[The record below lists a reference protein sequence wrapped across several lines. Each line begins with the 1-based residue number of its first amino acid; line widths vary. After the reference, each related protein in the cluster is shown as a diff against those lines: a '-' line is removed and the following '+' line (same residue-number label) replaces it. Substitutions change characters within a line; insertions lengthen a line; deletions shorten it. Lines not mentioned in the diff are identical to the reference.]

1 MIIKILTG
9 RYLGIPHQIL
19 MTDEQ
24 QLANELSHQ
33 TILTE
38 EDWEKYKT
46 LFEKVYPGLFLKL
59 KEIVPEITVSE
70 RRMAVLTRLH
80 LNTKQTASIL
90 GISPYSVYK
99 IGQRLRRRLQ
109 LDDEVATETYLTK
122 ILTD

>member
-38 EDWEKYKT
+38 EDWEKFKT
-46 LFEKVYPGLFLKL
+46 LSKKY
-59 KEIVPEITVSE
+59 IRVSF
-70 RRMAVLTRLH
+70 
-80 LNTKQTASIL
+80 
-90 GISPYSVYK
+90 
-99 IGQRLRRRLQ
+99 
-109 LDDEVATETYLTK
+109 
-122 ILTD
+122 